1 MIVVESMLQPHN
13 PAIYILPFILLFSG
27 RVEDIALKMVHFIIP
42 LAGRYDTLKRFLNN
56 FEKVCLVTGENVK
69 LVVILFKVEDVD
81 CLVPRFFFS
90 SCEQMVL
97 NAPSLY
103 FLFQGPENGLHSD
116 EDIVQ
121 LVDDL
126 RIKYPS
132 NDLRVIHADG
142 PFNRGA
148 SSIHHPILIITLPS
162 YTAQNCFKKIT
173 HCFNATTAITLNFC
187 QAWVWRSDPTRT
199 RPTLC
204 CSSATWT

>member
-1 MIVVESMLQPHN
+1 MSKGLIVVESMLQPHN

-97 NAPSLY
+97 NASSLY

-126 RIKYPS
+126 RMKYPS
-132 NDLRVIHADG
+132 NDLSNDKNDPVREAEGFYLKPIFDW
-142 PFNRGA
+142 RGGGWGH
-148 SSIHHPILIITLPS
+148 SMIWMVEKGMDLFYIVEIYH
-162 YTAQNCFKKIT
+162 
-173 HCFNATTAITLNFC
+173 TAIYEN
-187 QAWVWRSDPTRT
+187 
-199 RPTLC
+199 
-204 CSSATWT
+204 